1 MLTQYSKII
10 GEMGDEMNQTETMLF
25 RILHVFAS
33 FLALQLLWF
42 FFSLG
47 IVTVIP
53 ATVAMYA
60 VVLEW
65 SKHGIDITGVWKTF
79 YQAFKLNFRN
89 TLFLGINVGVIAI
102 IFNLNA
108 SILPTFNGFLHFV
121 MQVIWLFAASIFILT
136 LLAMLPLI
144 VTSHLKGLKLWKHA
158 WIASI
163 TILPDILLIGGIGA
177 IFVIVGLYFPMAIIA
192 GVSLFAFIHI
202 NIWQKAVKKL
212 PQDFLDQCLLK
223 YRYR

>member
-1 MLTQYSKII
+1 
-10 GEMGDEMNQTETMLF
+10 MNQAETMLF

-65 SKHGIDITGVWKTF
+65 SKNGVDIIGVWKTF
-79 YQAFKLNFRN
+79 FQAFKMNFRN

-102 IFNLNA
+102 IIAVNV
-108 SILPTFNGFLHFV
+108 SIIPTFNGFIHVL
-121 MQVIWLFAASIFILT
+121 MQVIWLFAVSIFISILI
-136 LLAMLPLI
+136 AMLPLT

-163 TILPDILLIGGIGA
+163 TILPDILLIGAIGA
-177 IFVIVGLYFPMAIIA
+177 IFAIVGLYFPMLIIA
-192 GVSLFAFIHI
+192 VVSLFAFVHI
-202 NIWQKAVKKL
+202 NIWQRAVKKL